1 MRLTRYL
8 EESISLLP
16 TLFAAIVFGPLAA
29 MLVAAASMIGA
40 FGPPYLKWATYT
52 CTRAL
57 TGAATGLAAGW
68 AADLKNNH
76 IASVVIATTVGTL
89 VSQVLDAAF
98 AALTLRVRK
107 TGNPAELLR
116 THLPL
121 VFLAVPFY
129 APTRRGACVRL
140 RDVSPWT
147 LPLFFVPAL
156 AAQRL
161 FGLYQQETE
170 PG

>member
-1 MRLTRYL
+1 MTLWVASLALLAVLTAVALVLTGHTLGSPWVVAGLGAIAALAERGRVRLTRYL

-68 AADLKNNH
+68 AADLRTNH

-89 VSQVLDAAF
+89 C
-98 AALTLRVRK
+98 
-107 TGNPAELLR
+107 
-116 THLPL
+116 
-121 VFLAVPFY
+121 
-129 APTRRGACVRL
+129 RRSLMPHSRL
-140 RDVSPWT
+140 
-147 LPLFFVPAL
+147 
-156 AAQRL
+156 
-161 FGLYQQETE
+161 
-170 PG
+170 